1 MVLNTLKKEEKEKQE
16 KEKQEKYVSLT
27 EISFR
32 KFKKNKLAVV
42 GVFIILA
49 LVLLSICAPLLTDY
63 TISQTDLF
71 NIKMAPSSE
80 HILGTDD
87 LGRDV
92 FTRLLYGGRVSI
104 IVGIA
109 SMTVQLVIGVIMGA
123 IAGYFGGIAEK
134 IIMRIIDVIM
144 CFPFFVIAVSVAAVV
159 GPGVKNL
166 IIIIGFLM
174 WPNIARIVRA
184 EILALKEND
193 YIMAAKAMGLSSF
206 EIIKSHI
213 LPNIM
218 SPILVAATL
227 AIANGILTEASLSF
241 LGIGVKLPQPSW
253 GNMLIAAQN
262 IGTLQREWWLW
273 IPAGSLIILMVLS
286 INFVGDGLRDAL
298 DPKTRL

>member
-1 MVLNTLKKEEKEKQE
+1 MVVNTLKKEENS
-16 KEKQEKYVSLT
+16 KQEKYVSLT

-42 GVFIILA
+42 GVFIIAA

-71 NIKMAPSSE
+71 NIKMAPNSE

>member
-1 MVLNTLKKEEKEKQE
+1 MVANTLKREDKAKK
-16 KEKQEKYVSLT
+16 EKYVSLT

-32 KFKKNKLAVV
+32 KFKNNKLAVI
-42 GVFIILA
+42 GVFIILI
-49 LVLLSICAPLLTDY
+49 LVLLSVCAPLLTDY
-63 TISQTDLF
+63 TISETDLF
-71 NIKMAPSSE
+71 NIKMAPNSE
-80 HILGTDD
+80 HILGTDE

-92 FTRLLYGGRVSI
+92 FARLIYGGRVSI
-104 IVGIA
+104 VVGVA
-109 SMTVQLVIGVIMGA
+109 SMTLQLVIGVIMGA

-144 CFPFFVIAVSVAAVV
+144 CFPFFVIAISVAAVV
-159 GPGVKNL
+159 GPGVNNL

-184 EILALKEND
+184 EILSLKEND

-218 SPILVAATL
+218 SPILVASTL

>member
-1 MVLNTLKKEEKEKQE
+1 MVVNTLKKEENS
-16 KEKQEKYVSLT
+16 KQEKYVSLT

-42 GVFIILA
+42 GVFIIAA